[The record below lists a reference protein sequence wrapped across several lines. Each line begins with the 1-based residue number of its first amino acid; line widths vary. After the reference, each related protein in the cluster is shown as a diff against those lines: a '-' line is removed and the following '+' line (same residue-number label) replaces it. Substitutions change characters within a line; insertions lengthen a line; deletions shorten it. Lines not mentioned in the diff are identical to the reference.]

1 MKRSNLDTA
10 RELVEFFVAAK
21 DTPKLHHPHRSGAP
35 DVQRQA
41 TLWGLH
47 QFDPTAIWRALQ
59 GQPPSSEDKMH
70 KHRAWD
76 VTRVIRE
83 LITIAEDERV
93 DDKGKPLTT
102 ANAKMQ
108 ALDRLREYHGLIAGC
123 HLEFLEDSGRKMPD
137 ITGSAVETDPIVLK
151 LQAAEA
157 EAKSN

>member
-41 TLWGLH
+41 TIWFMH
-47 QFDPTAIWRALQ
+47 QFDPVAIWRALQ
-59 GQPPSSEDKMH
+59 GQSPSSEDKMH
-70 KHRAWD
+70 KNGAWD

-83 LITIAEDERV
+83 LIAIAQDDRV
-93 DDKGKPLTT
+93 DDKGKPVTT
-102 ANAKMQ
+102 ANARMQ

-123 HLEFLEDSGRKMPD
+123 HLEFLEASGRKMP
-137 ITGSAVETDPIVLK
+137 GLAVSEVETDPIVLS
-151 LQAAEA
+151 LRRNLPGQR
-157 EAKSN
+157 S

>member
-21 DTPKLHHPHRSGAP
+21 ETPKLHHPHRSGAP

-59 GQPPSSEDKMH
+59 GQSPSSDDKMH
-70 KHRAWD
+70 KNGAWD

-83 LITIAEDERV
+83 LIAIAKDDRV
-93 DDKGKPLTT
+93 DDKGKPVTT

-123 HLEFLEDSGRKMPD
+123 HLEFLEVSGRKIPD
-137 ITGSAVETDPIVLK
+137 FADSEVETDPIVLSLK
-151 LQAAEA
+151 RDSL
-157 EAKSN
+157 N

>member
-41 TLWGLH
+41 TIWFMH
-47 QFDPTAIWRALQ
+47 QFDPVAIWRALQ
-59 GQPPSSEDKMH
+59 GQSPSPDDKMH
-70 KHRAWD
+70 KNGAWD

-83 LITIAEDERV
+83 LSAIAEDDRV
-93 DDKGKPLTT
+93 DDKGKPVTT
-102 ANAKMQ
+102 ANARMQ

-123 HLEFLEDSGRKMPD
+123 HHEFLVDSGRKMPEAA
-137 ITGSAVETDPIVLK
+137 GSTVEDDPLLLQ
-151 LQAAEA
+151 LQATG
-157 EAKSN
+157 AKSR

>member
-1 MKRSNLDTA
+1 MKRSNAVTA

-21 DTPKLHHPHRSGAP
+21 DTPKLRHPHRSGAP

-59 GQPPSSEDKMH
+59 GQSPSSEDKMH
-70 KHRAWD
+70 KTGAWD

-83 LITIAEDERV
+83 LIAIAKDDRV
-93 DDKGKPLTT
+93 DDKGKPVTT

-108 ALDRLREYHGLIAGC
+108 ALDRIREYHALIAGC
-123 HLEFLEDSGRKMPD
+123 HLEFLEASGRKMPD
-137 ITGSAVETDPIVLK
+137 LADSEVETDPIVLS
-151 LQAAEA
+151 LRRNLPGQR
-157 EAKSN
+157 S